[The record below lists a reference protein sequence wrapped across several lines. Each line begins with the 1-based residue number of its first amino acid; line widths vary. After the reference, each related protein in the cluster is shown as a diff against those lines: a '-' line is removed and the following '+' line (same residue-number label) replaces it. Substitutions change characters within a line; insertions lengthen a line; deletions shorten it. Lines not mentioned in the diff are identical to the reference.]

1 MLAMRKR
8 HEFRVEEETDP
19 VKARAAWNR
28 YAPYDRHFLPLQAR
42 MFFDRFVLQELRFAG
57 HENVLSIGS
66 GSGALETYL
75 AKYKVPNGKV
85 TAVDVS
91 DEMVKQNLQLAKNT
105 QTRNIF
111 PVVGSAQRLPVRA
124 NSQDV
129 VLAINLP
136 LADREA
142 VAQLLQTVHRV
153 IKRGPDSRLVLIK
166 GITRQ
171 DQETQE
177 LRIMERAGFERVHV
191 ERYGVFNQ
199 IVMFETLKLR
209 EKEK

>member
-1 MLAMRKR
+1 LLSRRKVS
-8 HEFRVEEETDP
+8 E
-19 VKARAAWNR
+19 
-28 YAPYDRHFLPLQAR
+28 
-42 MFFDRFVLQELRFAG
+42 
-57 HENVLSIGS
+57 S